1 MSKASRILGWSL
13 LAALVFVTIC
23 PIGLRPV
30 SEAPVWLERFG
41 AFALLGFLFTAGY
54 PKHRWQVLVLTVCA
68 AGGLELLQLL
78 QPTRHGRVPDFLVK
92 VAGGCFGA
100 AAALV
105 VSVAQRIS
113 VKAAFRR

>member
-13 LAALVFVTIC
+13 LAALVFVTVC

-41 AFALLGFLFTAGY
+41 AFALLGFLFALGY
-54 PKHRWQVLVLTVCA
+54 PKHRWQVLVLTAGA
-68 AGGLELLQLL
+68 AGGLELLQVL
-78 QPTRHGRVPDFLVK
+78 QPSRHGRVPDFLVK

-100 AAALV
+100 AAALA
-105 VSVAQRIS
+105 VSFAQRLS
-113 VKAAFRR
+113 AMAAFKR